1 MQLTI
6 FFQCCIGEE
15 YFEKAGAKQPFRNIA
30 TGAQRARAL
39 RNRMK
44 GFYMTERNVVRQYLQ
59 RAGSGATRAGLA
71 ATLVLSMSPALAI
84 AQEAGS
90 KNAQEAAAI
99 TATNTDATAS
109 EASKDAQTS
118 SPVEQYTM
126 GNAQVQSVAAQANA
140 SSSYDLAKIADGTYV
155 GTATVS
161 SADPAA
167 ASSEWDVDS
176 YDISVSVAVSSH
188 AIASVKVDQASYD
201 QLTGDSWDYLD
212 KAENG
217 NTRKHVT
224 GMADKIVEANG
235 TNVDTVSTATV
246 SSNAI
251 KAAVDNALQAAYD
264 EQNPSTPTAEEYTYG
279 YAGLTWAEYWAGEN
293 VQAAGSTASSSELD
307 SHNEADKGAFDV
319 VTRATFN
326 HGLHRG
332 SYQCTDVIKTAE
344 GKDIYPSYYP
354 DSKSFVD
361 VDGNTFSIDGKAKT
375 VTAADGT
382 VYTMTGHEVTG
393 LKYVPVKIKTSDL
406 EAFKANHS
414 FVANGETLAGGF
426 GEQNLQA
433 YSGLVA
439 NVDENTNGLKT
450 VMDNNGTFSFSA
462 AAAGA
467 ESGIQGQ
474 ELKTATGIEPAV
486 KEANGSYG
494 EFLRVDLNGNY
505 GDLGANMQSVTWTYY
520 GDDAT
525 CTNALAT
532 YGTKF
537 AADNWMHK
545 SMGIQLGL
553 TKSERCQLPEGTNGT
568 GYWKLTVHALGY
580 NDYTYTFQATDDNIV
595 GAKEPVTEAT
605 KAQLQELY
613 DKAAALDKSKYTE
626 DSWSA
631 SSIETE
637 RDETK
642 DLLAKKNLGESEAAE
657 QITHLQGALDALV
670 SLYPQAGDYVL
681 MNIPY
686 SDFYAAES
694 NNAGTDVVTSA
705 TKQKTRS
712 TLAAGSYHVNT
723 DGSDISGVTFAV
735 KVGEGDIDWSKFTR
749 VTDDSTV
756 QITTSIKGKES
767 TTTYTGKDALF
778 ESDSYSYYVL
788 PAGETP
794 ANYKELTVDA
804 QGKLSFGAVEGKEA
818 TELSN
823 VTTHFMTSSKY
834 GDYEID
840 FKNLREQMADANGN
854 EATVYG
860 AVVNAA
866 DANGQ
871 LEGYGMRAVENIWKG
886 KEIAWSCGLTN
897 ESHGSPLSSQYYTS
911 MMGKTIK
918 SVTFYTSTG
927 THTVTMDQYV
937 PVKDANATIKAEDAS
952 LDDANATV
960 AADATLPEGF
970 DAKYQIDG
978 QDAEP
983 LASNARSAASV
994 TFDASALKPGSHTL
1008 TAIDKSGKFADIST
1022 SFTATTSKLVASFD
1036 AASLKLA
1043 AANGATDEDL
1053 VNYIKNISKVTVN
1066 GTEYSAQGRG
1076 AVKIINADG
1085 SLNLAAAK
1093 QDKSLVFDANGDYQI
1108 EVTATGYTTNLGFTY
1123 TKAADKT
1130 ALNAAIE
1137 AAAKLSNDQGT
1148 YTAASWTVFQ
1158 DALSTAKGVN
1168 ESPAASDDEV
1178 ANALSTLQNA
1188 QAALVAASTPDQ
1200 LADLRAEIEAGANL
1214 NKADYTAESWAAYQK
1229 ALEAA
1234 NAIFGSDEVS
1244 ATDVEKA
1251 TQALKDAREA
1261 LAKPI
1266 ANSESSQTGTR
1277 NESNQAAPSKQGDSS
1292 DTFARTNDSMPALAV
1307 AAGFMAFVAAATGA
1321 IAAVRRR
1328 LFDK

>member
-1 MQLTI
+1 MHNDNAVLRKLNAVGSNA
-6 FFQCCIGEE
+6 CR
-15 YFEKAGAKQPFRNIA
+15 GALIA
-30 TGAQRARAL
+30 A
-39 RNRMK
+39 
-44 GFYMTERNVVRQYLQ
+44 MTVSMMPTS
-59 RAGSGATRAGLA
+59 AFAAA
-71 ATLVLSMSPALAI
+71 ATA
-84 AQEAGS
+84 ETGS
-90 KNAQEAAAI
+90 E
-99 TATNTDATAS
+99 ATNNAPISATKEETKSLNS
-109 EASKDAQTS
+109 EYSL
-118 SPVEQYTM
+118 
-126 GNAQVQSVAAQANA
+126 SVISDGTA
-140 SSSYDLAKIADGTYV
+140 SSSTGYDLTKIADGTYK
-155 GTATVS
+155 GTAT
-161 SADPAA
+161 ADSNDPLNKAGDEWNAA
-167 ASSEWDVDS
+167 DGK
-176 YDISVSVAVSSH
+176 YDIDVTVTVKSGKITKVE
-188 AIASVKVDQASYD
+188 IADYSK
-201 QLTGDSWDYLD
+201 LGDDDWGRMD
-212 KAENG
+212 KAVNGFSKKGTSYTGVVEQIETAG
-217 NTRKHVT
+217 NTT
-224 GMADKIVEANG
+224 AIDA
-235 TNVDTVSTATV
+235 VSTATI

-264 EQNPSTPTAEEYTYG
+264 EQNPSAPETEEYTYG
-279 YAGLTWAEYWAGEN
+279 YAGLTWAEYWAGAN
-293 VQAAGSTASSSELD
+293 VQAAGSAASSSELD

-361 VDGNTFSIDGKAKT
+361 TDGNTFSIDSKAKT

-406 EAFKANHS
+406 EAFKASHS
-414 FVANGETLAGGF
+414 FVANGDTLAGGF
-426 GEQNLQA
+426 GEQNLKA

-450 VMDNNGTFSFSA
+450 VTNNNGAFSFSA
-462 AAAGA
+462 AATGT

-474 ELKTATGIEPAV
+474 ELKTATGIEPTV
-486 KEANGSYG
+486 KDASGSYG
-494 EFLRVDLNGNY
+494 EFLRVDLNGDY

-553 TKSERCQLPEGTNGT
+553 TKSERCQLPEGTDGT

-613 DKAAALDKSKYTE
+613 DKAASLNRSKYTE
-626 DSWSA
+626 DSWNA

-694 NNAGTDVVTSA
+694 NNEGTDVVTSA

-749 VTDDSTV
+749 VTDDSSV
-756 QITTSIKGKES
+756 EITTSIKGKES

-794 ANYKELTVDA
+794 ANYKALTVDD
-804 QGKLSFGAVEGKEA
+804 QGKLSFGAVEGTEAKELAGA
-818 TELSN
+818 TAD
-823 VTTHFMTSSKY
+823 FKTSSKY

-840 FKNLREQMADANGN
+840 FGNLREQMADANGN

-866 DANGQ
+866 DAYGQ

-927 THTVTMDQYV
+927 TYTVAMDQYV

-960 AADATLPEGF
+960 AADVTLPEGF

-978 QDAEP
+978 KNVEP

-1036 AASLKLA
+1036 AASLKLI

-1053 VNYIKNISKVTVN
+1053 ANYIKNITKVTVN
-1066 GTEYSAQGRG
+1066 GTEYAATGRG
-1076 AVKIINADG
+1076 VVQIFNADG
-1085 SLNLAAAK
+1085 SLNLAAVN
-1093 QDKSLVFDANGDYQI
+1093 QDKSLVFNANGDYQI
-1108 EVTATGYTTNLGFTY
+1108 EVEATGYTTNLGFTY
-1123 TKAADKT
+1123 TKSADKT
-1130 ALNAAIE
+1130 ALDAAIE

-1188 QAALVAASTPDQ
+1188 QAALAKAATTDQ
-1200 LADLRAEIEAGANL
+1200 KTDLKVEIGRADALAES
-1214 NKADYTAESWAAYQK
+1214 DYTADSWKAYQS
-1229 ALEAA
+1229 ALAA
-1234 NAIFGSDEVS
+1234 AQSVLSKDDAS
-1244 ATDVEKA
+1244 AADVETA
-1251 TQALKDAREA
+1251 TTALKTAREA
-1261 LAKPI
+1261 LAKPSQSPKD
-1266 ANSESSQTGTR
+1266 NSTSTTTTTTTSS
-1277 NESNQAAPSKQGDSS
+1277 SSKQDATKGDLPTTG
-1292 DTFARTNDSMPALAV
+1292 DNQLVAGGIV
-1307 AAGFMAFVAAATGA
+1307 AALGAAI
-1321 IAAVRRR
+1321 IAAGATLRRR
-1328 LFDK
+1328 FNH

>member
-1 MQLTI
+1 MHNDNAVLRKLNAVGSNA
-6 FFQCCIGEE
+6 CR
-15 YFEKAGAKQPFRNIA
+15 GALIA
-30 TGAQRARAL
+30 A
-39 RNRMK
+39 
-44 GFYMTERNVVRQYLQ
+44 MTVSMMPTS
-59 RAGSGATRAGLA
+59 AFAAA
-71 ATLVLSMSPALAI
+71 ATT
-84 AQEAGS
+84 ETGS
-90 KNAQEAAAI
+90 E
-99 TATNTDATAS
+99 ATNNAPISATNEETKSLSS
-109 EASKDAQTS
+109 EYSLSAVSDDSTS
-118 SPVEQYTM
+118 SST
-126 GNAQVQSVAAQANA
+126 
-140 SSSYDLAKIADGTYV
+140 SYDLTKIADGTYT
-155 GTATVS
+155 GTATADS
-161 SADPAA
+161 NDPAA
-167 ASSEWDVDS
+167 GGNEWDVDS
-176 YDISVSVAVSSH
+176 YEVKVTVKVASGK
-188 AIASVKVDQASYD
+188 IDSVKVADETYD
-201 QLTGDSWDYLD
+201 ALTGESWDYLD

-235 TNVDTVSTATV
+235 TDVDAVSTATV

-264 EQNPSTPTAEEYTYG
+264 EQNPSTPAADEYTYG

-293 VQAAGSTASSSELD
+293 VQAAGSSASSSELD
-307 SHNEADKGAFDV
+307 SRNEADKGAFDV

-361 VDGNTFSIDGKAKT
+361 VDGNTFSIDGRAKT

-406 EAFKANHS
+406 EAFKASHS

-439 NVDENTNGLKT
+439 AVDADTNGLKT
-450 VMDNNGTFSFSA
+450 VTNNNGTFSFSA
-462 AAAGA
+462 AATGT
-467 ESGIQGQ
+467 ESGIEGQ
-474 ELKTATGIEPAV
+474 ELKTATGIEPTV
-486 KEANGSYG
+486 KDASGSYG

-525 CTNALAT
+525 YTNALAT

-553 TKSERCQLPEGTNGT
+553 TKSERCQLPKGTNGT

-580 NDYTYTFQATDDNIV
+580 NDYTYEFQATDDNIV
-595 GAKEPVTEAT
+595 GAKEPVTEET
-605 KAQLQELY
+605 KAQLQDLY

-626 DSWSA
+626 DSWTASA
-631 SSIETE
+631 IETE
-637 RDETK
+637 TAETK

-670 SLYPQAGDYVL
+670 SLYPEVGDYVL

-686 SDFYAAES
+686 ADFYAAES

-712 TLAAGSYHVNT
+712 TLASGSYHVNS
-723 DGSDISGVTFAV
+723 DGTDISGVTFAV

-749 VTDDSTV
+749 VTDDSSVT
-756 QITTSIKGKES
+756 ITTSIKGKES
-767 TTTYTGKDALF
+767 TATYTGKDALF
-778 ESDSYSYYVL
+778 ESASYSYYVL
-788 PAGETP
+788 PAGEVPT
-794 ANYKELTVDA
+794 NYKELTADA
-804 QGKLSFGAVEGKEA
+804 AGNPSFSAVEGAEA
-818 TELSN
+818 TELAN
-823 VTTHFMTSSKY
+823 VTADFKTSSKY

-840 FKNLREQMADANGN
+840 FKNLREQMVDADGN

-860 AVVNAA
+860 AVVNAV
-866 DANGQ
+866 DANGAV
-871 LEGYGMRAVENIWKG
+871 EGYGMRAVENIWKG
-886 KEIAWSCGLTN
+886 KELAWSCGLVT

-927 THTVTMDQYV
+927 TYTVAMDQYV
-937 PVKDANATIKAEDAS
+937 PVKDADAAIKAEDVS
-952 LDDANATV
+952 VDDANATV
-960 AADATLPEGF
+960 EANVTLPEGF
-970 DAKYQIDG
+970 DAAYQIDG
-978 QDAEP
+978 QDVEV
-983 LASNARSAASV
+983 LAANARSSASV
-994 TFDASALKPGSHTL
+994 AFDASALKPGGHTL

-1022 SFTATTSKLVASFD
+1022 SFTATTSKLVAGFD
-1036 AASLKLA
+1036 AANLKLI
-1043 AANGATDEDL
+1043 AANDATDDDL
-1053 VNYIKNISKVTVN
+1053 ANYVGNITKVTVN

-1076 AVKIINADG
+1076 AVKIFNADG

-1093 QDKSLVFDANGDYQI
+1093 QDGSLVFDANGDYQI
-1108 EVTATGYTTNLGFTY
+1108 EIKATGYTTNLGFTY
-1123 TKAADKT
+1123 TKSADKT

-1137 AAAKLSNDQGT
+1137 AAAKLSNDKGT

-1158 DALSTAKGVN
+1158 DALNAAQGVN
-1168 ESPAASDDEV
+1168 ESPAATDDEV

-1188 QAALVAASTPDQ
+1188 QAALARAATTDQ
-1200 LADLRAEIEAGANL
+1200 KTDLKVEIGRADVL
-1214 NKADYTAESWAAYQK
+1214 NESDYTADSWKAYQS
-1229 ALEAA
+1229 ALAAAQVVLSKDDASAADVEAA
-1234 NAIFGSDEVS
+1234 
-1244 ATDVEKA
+1244 T
-1251 TQALKDAREA
+1251 TTLKTAREA
-1261 LAKPI
+1261 LAKP
-1266 ANSESSQTGTR
+1266 SQSSKGNTSSTTTTT
-1277 NESNQAAPSKQGDSS
+1277 STTSSSKQEAAKGDLPTTG
-1292 DTFARTNDSMPALAV
+1292 DNQLVAGGIV
-1307 AAGFMAFVAAATGA
+1307 AALGAAI
-1321 IAAVRRR
+1321 IAAGATLRRR
-1328 LFDK
+1328 FNH

>member
-1 MQLTI
+1 
-6 FFQCCIGEE
+6 
-15 YFEKAGAKQPFRNIA
+15 
-30 TGAQRARAL
+30 
-39 RNRMK
+39 
-44 GFYMTERNVVRQYLQ
+44 MTERNVVRQYLQ
-59 RAGSGATRAGLA
+59 RAGSGATKAGLA

-84 AQEAGS
+84 AQEEGD

-118 SPVEQYTM
+118 SSIEQYTM
-126 GNAQVQSVAAQANA
+126 DGAWVQSVAAQANA
-140 SSSYDLAKIADGTYV
+140 SSGYDLTKIADGTYT
-155 GTATVS
+155 GTATVDS
-161 SADPAA
+161 NDSAAGDN
-167 ASSEWDVDS
+167 EWDVDS
-176 YDISVSVAVSSH
+176 YEIKVAVQVTSGK
-188 AIASVKVDQASYD
+188 IAFVKVSDETYNA
-201 QLTGDSWDYLD
+201 LTGESCDYLD

-217 NTRKHVT
+217 NSRKHVT
-224 GMADKIVEANG
+224 GMAEKIVTANG
-235 TNVDTVSTATV
+235 TNVDVVSTATV
-246 SSNAI
+246 SSKAI
-251 KAAVDNALQAAYD
+251 IAAVDNALQAAYD
-264 EQNPSTPTAEEYTYG
+264 VQNPSTPAADEYTYG
-279 YAGLTWAEYWAGEN
+279 YAGLTWAEYWSGEN
-293 VQAAGSTASSSELD
+293 VYNATNVSSSG
-307 SHNEADKGAFDV
+307 EADRDAGNGVYEYDRGGYDV

-332 SYQCTDVIKTAE
+332 SYQCIDVIKTAE

-361 VDGNTFSIDGKAKT
+361 VDGNAFSIDGKAKT

-393 LKYVPVKIKTSDL
+393 LKYVPVKIKTADL
-406 EAFKANHS
+406 EAFKAS
-414 FVANGETLAGGF
+414 YGFVANGETLAGGY
-426 GEQNLQA
+426 GEQNLKA

-439 NVDENTNGLKT
+439 NVDADTNGLKT
-450 VMDNNGTFSFSA
+450 VTNNNGAFSFSA
-462 AAAGA
+462 AATGT
-467 ESGIQGQ
+467 ESGIEGQ
-474 ELKTATGIEPAV
+474 ELKTATGIEPTV

-494 EFLRVDLNGNY
+494 EFLRVDLNGDY

-626 DSWSA
+626 DSWTA

-637 RDETK
+637 TAETK

-657 QITHLQGALDALV
+657 QITHLQSALDALV

-694 NNAGTDVVTSA
+694 NNAGTDIVTSA

-712 TLAAGSYHVNT
+712 TLASGSYHVNS
-723 DGSDISGVTFAV
+723 DGTDISGVTFAV
-735 KVGEGDIDWSKFTR
+735 KVGEGNIDWSKFTR
-749 VTDDSTV
+749 VTDDSSV
-756 QITTSIKGKES
+756 DITTSIKGKES
-767 TTTYTGKDALF
+767 TTTYTGKNALF
-778 ESDSYSYYVL
+778 ESGNYSYYVL

-794 ANYKELTVDA
+794 TNYKELTADA
-804 QGKLSFGAVEGKEA
+804 QGNLSFGAVEGKEA
-818 TELSN
+818 TELNS
-823 VTTHFMTSSKY
+823 VTADFKTSSKY

-840 FKNLREQMADANGN
+840 FENLREQMVDADGN
-854 EATVYG
+854 QATVYG

-866 DANGQ
+866 DTDGTV
-871 LEGYGMRAVENIWKG
+871 EGYGMRAVENIWKG
-886 KEIAWSCGLTN
+886 KEIAWSCGLVT

-927 THTVTMDQYV
+927 TYTVSMDQYV
-937 PVKDANATIKAEDAS
+937 PVKSAAATIKAEDAS

-960 AADATLPEGF
+960 AAEVTLPEGF

-978 QDAEP
+978 QDADP

-1036 AASLKLA
+1036 AANLKLI
-1043 AANGATDEDL
+1043 AANDVTDENL
-1053 VNYIKNISKVTVN
+1053 AHYVKNITKVVVN

-1076 AVKIINADG
+1076 SVAIFNADG
-1085 SLNLAAAK
+1085 SLNLGAAK
-1093 QDKSLVFDANGDYQI
+1093 QDKTPVFDANGAYEI
-1108 EVTATGYTTNLGFTY
+1108 EIVANGYTNNLKATY
-1123 TKAADKT
+1123 TKSADKA
-1130 ALNAAIE
+1130 ALE
-1137 AAAKLSNDQGT
+1137 AAVGSASQLSNDNGA
-1148 YTAASWTVFQ
+1148 YTAASWATFQ
-1158 DALSTAKGVN
+1158 NALKAARSVN
-1168 ESPAASDDEV
+1168 ESVAASDEEV
-1178 ANALSTLQNA
+1178 ASALSALQNA
-1188 QAALVAASTPDQ
+1188 QAALVATPTSDQ
-1200 LADLRAEIEAGANL
+1200 LSDLRAEIEAGANL

-1234 NAIFGSDEVS
+1234 NALFGSDETS

-1251 TQALKDAREA
+1251 TQALKDARAA
-1261 LAKPI
+1261 LAKSSTNP
-1266 ANSESSQTGTR
+1266 AGSSQTGTQ
-1277 NESNQAAPSKQGDSS
+1277 NGSNQAASDKQDDNSG
-1292 DTFARTNDSMPALAV
+1292 TFAQTSDSTPALAV
-1307 AAGFMAFVAAATGA
+1307 AGGFMAFAAVVTGA
-1321 IAAVRRR
+1321 VAAVRRR
-1328 LFDK
+1328 LFGK